1 MNKGGTRPGSGP
13 KRKYN
18 EDTIMVSFRC
28 PISKIDE
35 LKKLVND
42 QLDKWKVKGITV
54 PKLSLNDY
62 YLLSARKYTVKKLRG
77 KSHVCRKVENAR
89 GKFNVLLAQ
98 DILGIN
104 CEILFIDGNTL
115 NNERE
120 NIRPVNR
127 EVEFIY

>member
-1 MNKGGTRPGSGP
+1 MNKGGKRPGSGP

-18 EDTIMVSFRC
+18 EDTVMVSFRC
-28 PISKIDE
+28 PISKADE
-35 LKKLVND
+35 FKKYGND
-42 QLDKWKVKGITV
+42 QLDKWKVSGNKI
-54 PKLSLNDY
+54 KWSKIDEN
-62 YLLSARKYTVKKLRG
+62 LLANRKYVIKKLRG
-77 KSHVCRKVENAR
+77 KSHVCRTVENDK

-98 DILGIN
+98 DILGMS
-104 CEILFIDGNTL
+104 CEILFVDGNTL